1 VSRPSWQR
9 RIARAG
15 ELATRHESAS
25 EILRFYQAL
34 ATEQEALFHAFGGGC
49 TIEEARP
56 RLIRFLEQ
64 ERAELS
70 SDTGFID
77 RALVGPW
84 TEAQPVRSP
93 HAETECPACGH
104 KPQAALLIPEF
115 DGLRRRLACS
125 VCWCEWDFK
134 RILCPGCGET
144 DFDRLPS
151 YQAQEFAH
159 LRLDACDSCKAY
171 LINADLSRD
180 KGAVALVEDLAALP
194 LHFWAAEQGYRH
206 LEPNLFGI

>member
-1 VSRPSWQR
+1 
-9 RIARAG
+9 
-15 ELATRHESAS
+15 LAARHESAS

-56 RLIRFLEQ
+56 QLVRFLEQ

-70 SDTGFID
+70 SDAGFIEL
-77 RALVGPW
+77 ALLGPW
-84 TEAQPVRSP
+84 TEAQPTASTR
-93 HAETECPACGH
+93 ADNECPVCGH

-115 DGLRRRLACS
+115 DGLRRKLACS
-125 VCWCEWDFK
+125 VCWWEWDFK

-144 DFDRLPS
+144 DFDRLVS
-151 YQAQEFAH
+151 WQAEEFPH
-159 LRLDACDSCKAY
+159 LRVDACESCKTY
-171 LINADLSRD
+171 LVTADLSRD
-180 KGAVALVEDLAALP
+180 KNAVAMVDDLAAIP

-206 LEPNLFGI
+206 LEPNVFGI